1 MKVAYKL
8 ASKGAGRISDK
19 NNSNYDQGVRFSRL
33 EMGDRV
39 LVRNVGLKGKNKL
52 ADKWDS
58 DVYVIKD
65 IPNSDIPV
73 FTVQSTTSRKTR
85 TLRRNMLLPI
95 NHVPPCDSDLDTSI
109 KEENH

>member
-8 ASKGAGRISDK
+8 ASKEAGRFYEK
-19 NNSNYDQGVRFSRL
+19 NKSYYDQGARFSRL
-33 EMGDRV
+33 EIGDRV
-39 LVRNVGLKGKNKL
+39 LGRNVGLKGKNKL

-73 FTVQSTTSRKTR
+73 FTIQSSTSRKT
-85 TLRRNMLLPI
+85 T
-95 NHVPPCDSDLDTSI
+95 
-109 KEENH
+109 

>member
-8 ASKGAGRISDK
+8 ASKEAGRISDK
-19 NNSNYDQGVRFSRL
+19 NKSNYDQGVRFSRL
-33 EMGDRV
+33 EIGDRV

-73 FTVQSTTSRKTR
+73 FTV
-85 TLRRNMLLPI
+85 
-95 NHVPPCDSDLDTSI
+95 
-109 KEENH
+109 